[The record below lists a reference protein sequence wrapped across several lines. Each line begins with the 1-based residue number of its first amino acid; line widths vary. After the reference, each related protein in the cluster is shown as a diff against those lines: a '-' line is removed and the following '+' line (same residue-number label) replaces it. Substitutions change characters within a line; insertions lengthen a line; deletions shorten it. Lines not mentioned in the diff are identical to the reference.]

1 MKLLLSRPAWLV
13 VGLGNVGEQYRETRH
28 NFGFMAGDRYARKFG
43 YSGWKKRAYF
53 SSLYIKEGSIFLAK
67 PRTMMNLSGIAVKKL
82 LKKTG
87 LDSSRLIVLYDDIDI
102 PVGRIRV
109 RKKGGHG
116 GHKGM
121 KSIIASIGADN
132 FPRVRLGIGGEHSD
146 IVDYV
151 LSGFSEEE
159 GEKIE
164 QALGDSVDIIEMI
177 VSGKIEEAMNKYN

>member
-1 MKLLLSRPAWLV
+1 
-13 VGLGNVGEQYRETRH
+13 
-28 NFGFMAGDRYARKFG
+28 
-43 YSGWKKRAYF
+43 
-53 SSLYIKEGSIFLAK
+53 
-67 PRTMMNLSGIAVKKL
+67 MMNLSGIAVRKL

-121 KSIIASIGADN
+121 KSIIASIGADD

-164 QALGDSVDIIEMI
+164 RALSDSVDTIEMI